1 MGENRLI
8 ARASRVERKAKLH
21 PAGQLSVPVLLSH
34 VGFSYGAQEV
44 LSDVDLTV
52 GDGEACVILGENG
65 AGKSTLL
72 KVMLGSLAAS
82 RGNVELFGVPVGSFR
97 DWQRVGYV
105 PQQVAGAYERFPA
118 TVAEVV
124 AANRYAVQRR
134 FSPKSANDG
143 EAVERALEK
152 VGAQGLSRRL
162 VGELSGGQLQR
173 VLLARALVNDPD
185 LLILDEPTSG
195 MDTDAVGSFVDLL
208 QEIVASGERSALLI
222 THDMRRLAAL
232 PARMLRLESGR
243 LREVARSAQPET
255 RDVPDHAALL
265 REMM

>member
-8 ARASRVERKAKLH
+8 ARTPRVGSKANLR
-21 PAGQLSVPVLLSH
+21 PAGQPFPPVHLSH

-44 LSDVDLTV
+44 LSDVDLTI
-52 GDGEACVILGENG
+52 GDGETCAILGENG

-72 KVMLGSLAAS
+72 KVMLGSLAAT
-82 RGNVELFGVPVGSFR
+82 RGNAELFGIPVGSFR
-97 DWQRVGYV
+97 DWRRVGYV
-105 PQQVAGAYERFPA
+105 QQQIAGLYERFPA

-124 AANRYAVQRR
+124 AANRYAARRR
-134 FSPKSANDG
+134 FMPRSANDA

-152 VGAQGLSRRL
+152 VGAQMLSRRL

-195 MDTDAVGSFVDLL
+195 MDADAVGSFVDLL

-222 THDMRRLAAL
+222 THDMRRLSAL
-232 PARMLRLESGR
+232 PARVLRLESGK
-243 LREVARSAQPET
+243 LRETGYPAQSEARGSSD
-255 RDVPDHAALL
+255 RAALL
-265 REMM
+265 REGM